1 MGLFVSRNGMETGVR
16 DSQKR
21 QKSRSRPEGR
31 EDEIEWAR
39 HIAETAT
46 LGRSSGFGRSFAN
59 RPSRQIKSAS
69 GSIATNDVHYSG
81 ASAADSHRLPD
92 APRVVGKIRFLF
104 LKASFTDFV
113 AGAAEVG

>member
-1 MGLFVSRNGMETGVR
+1 MTDRRVR
-16 DSQKR
+16 PTRSPEAVPKVAR
-21 QKSRSRPEGR
+21 TKSK
-31 EDEIEWAR
+31 WAR

-59 RPSRQIKSAS
+59 RPSRHFKSDS

-92 APRVVGKIRFLF
+92 APRVVRKIRFLF

-113 AGAAEVG
+113 AG